1 MKNNLPTID
10 FNKIYKDEKFSD
22 DESVFDVFN
31 PKLSEKQSSENS
43 KHNYPV
49 EFNQQL
55 IKPLNFN

>member
-10 FNKIYKDEKFSD
+10 FNKIYKDEKVSD

-43 KHNYPV
+43 KHNSPA
-49 EFNQQL
+49 EFKQH
-55 IKPLNFN
+55 

>member
-1 MKNNLPTID
+1 MPAFD
-10 FNKIYKDEKFSD
+10 FNKIYKDEKVSD

-43 KHNYPV
+43 KHNSPA
-49 EFNQQL
+49 EFKQHL